1 MVAALTTAELPAAVV
16 NPAQVRYFA
25 KALGQRAK
33 SDPIDASVIA
43 AFGAAVKPEPRH
55 LPDDA
60 ARLLAELVGRRGQL
74 VEMLTA
80 ERQRESRATNARVR
94 KSLKRHIAV
103 LEKEVATVEGD
114 IDGLVR
120 ASPIWR
126 EKEDLLQTFPG
137 VGTTIARGS
146 GRPPRARSAA
156 RREIAAWLGSP
167 ASDSLASGRV
177 TARSPAVAPAFV
189 PPPWQR

>member
-1 MVAALTTAELPAAVV
+1 M
-16 NPAQVRYFA
+16 
-25 KALGQRAK
+25 
-33 SDPIDASVIA
+33 
-43 AFGAAVKPEPRH
+43 KPEPRH

-103 LEKEVATVEGD
+103 LEKEVATLEGD

-137 VGTTIARGS
+137 VGATIARVLLADLPEL
-146 GRPPRARSAA
+146 GRLS
-156 RREIAAWLGSP
+156 RREIA
-167 ASDSLASGRV
+167 SLVG
-177 TARSPAVAPAFV
+177 VAPFIR
-189 PPPWQR
+189 QSGK